1 MATGPCYRFGRF
13 RLHAAGGLLYR
24 DDTVVALSPK
34 VSQTLV
40 LLVEHAGDVVD
51 KAALLQRVWG
61 DASVEEGSL
70 TRTISLLRKALRGDA
85 GDDEFV
91 TTVSKRGYRFVAAV
105 EKTEPPRAPGADE
118 KIMLAVLP
126 FENLGGNPRH
136 EYFSDGLTEEMITQ
150 LGRLNP
156 VRLGV
161 IARTSAM
168 HYKGTSKT
176 ISEIGRD
183 LGVSYVLEGS
193 VRRSR
198 HRMRI
203 AAQLIDVASQAHVW
217 AESYER
223 AIGDILVL
231 QSDVARSIARE
242 IDVKL
247 TPRERRRLAGAAP
260 VNARGYE
267 LYLKG
272 RYFWCRRTE
281 EGMRKGIEHF
291 NRAIKHDPQC
301 AMALSGLSDSYVML
315 ACRGVIPATDAFQKA
330 TAAATRALA
339 IDRSLGEAYASR
351 AHVRLHD
358 WQWQGLDEEFQR
370 AIELNPGHA
379 VAYYWYA
386 EYLMAIGRAEESV
399 MLAKRAQETDPL
411 SAVLSAAYAMILYLA
426 RDFAGARDH
435 LLQALEL
442 DASHFL
448 LHFRLGLVQIQ
459 QGRHADAIREMRKA
473 VSLSGRSTESLTGL
487 AQAYAAAGHRR
498 ALRALLADLKT
509 QGRRRYVSPYYMARI
524 HASLNDPETTFR
536 WLDAAFRERNPDFIE
551 LRSEPAFDAVRD
563 DPRFALLV
571 RRVGWI

>member
-1 MATGPCYRFGRF
+1 MPTGPCYRFGRF

-24 DDTVVALSPK
+24 DDTLVALPPK
-34 VSQTLV
+34 IAQTLL
-40 LLVEHAGDVVD
+40 LLVEHAGDVVG
-51 KAALLQRVWG
+51 KAALLEKIWG

-70 TRTISLLRKALRGDA
+70 TRTISLLRKALRDGA
-85 GDDEFV
+85 DDEELV
-91 TTVSKRGYRFVAAV
+91 ATISKRGYRFVAAV
-105 EKTEPPRAPGADE
+105 QKTEPPRAPSATE

-126 FENLGGNPRH
+126 VENLGGDPRH

-156 VRLGV
+156 SRLGV

-168 HYKGTSKT
+168 HYKGTDKT
-176 ISEIGRD
+176 IAQIGRE

-198 HRMRI
+198 HRVRI
-203 AAQLIDVASQAHVW
+203 ATQLIEVADQAHVW

-242 IDVKL
+242 IDVQL
-247 TPRERRRLAGAAP
+247 TPRERRRLASAVP
-260 VNARGYE
+260 VNPQGYE
-267 LYLKG
+267 SYLKG

-281 EGMRKGIEHF
+281 EGMRKGIEYF
-291 NRAIKHDPQC
+291 NRAIKHDPLC
-301 AMALSGLSDSYVML
+301 AGALSGLSDSYVML
-315 ACRGVIPATDAFQKA
+315 ACRGVIPAKDAFQKA
-330 TAAATRALA
+330 TSAATQALA

-358 WQWQGLDEEFQR
+358 WKWQGLDDEFQR

-386 EYLMAIGRAEESV
+386 EYLMAMGRAEESV
-399 MLAKRAQETDPL
+399 TLAKRARETDPL

-426 RDFAGARDH
+426 RDFDGACEH

-442 DASHFL
+442 DSSHFL
-448 LHFRLGLVQIQ
+448 LHFRLGLAQIQ
-459 QGRHADAIREMRKA
+459 QGRHSEAIREMRKA

-487 AQAYAAAGHRR
+487 AQAYAAAGHRK
-498 ALRALLADLKT
+498 ALRVLLTDLKT
-509 QGRRRYVSPYYMARI
+509 QGRRRYVSPYYMARV
-524 HASLNDPETTFR
+524 HAALKDPEATFL
-536 WLDAAFRERNPDFIE
+536 WLDVAFRERNPDFIE
-551 LRSEPAFDAVRD
+551 LRSEPAFDALHD